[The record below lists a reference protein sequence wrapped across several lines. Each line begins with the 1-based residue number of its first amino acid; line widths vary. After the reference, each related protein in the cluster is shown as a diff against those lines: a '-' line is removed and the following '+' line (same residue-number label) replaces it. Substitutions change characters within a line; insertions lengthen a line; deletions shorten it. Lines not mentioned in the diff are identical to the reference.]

1 MSNFYG
7 GLFYNG
13 GFFGAVT
20 PVEPAPPAGGKDD
33 THAGRKRLSVRRS
46 DPFKPTGLI
55 DRPKSKDPA
64 IDARLAEQA
73 ATRAEIAGKLARE
86 FAEDSAAIKEA
97 ESRPVVEM
105 SLAEIEFEIG
115 VLLRKKLRTQE
126 DDAILMLLLVA
137 SAVA

>member
-20 PVEPAPPAGGKDD
+20 PVDPAVPTGGKDD
-33 THAGRKRLSVRRS
+33 TPGRKRLSVRRS
-46 DPFKPTGLI
+46 DPFKPTGI
-55 DRPKSKDPA
+55 VDRPKSKDHA

-73 ATRAEIAGKLARE
+73 ATQADIAGQLARE
-86 FAEDSAAIKEA
+86 FAEESAAITEQV
-97 ESRPVVEM
+97 PVVQM
-105 SLAEIEFEIG
+105 SLAEIEHEIG
-115 VLLRKKLRTQE
+115 LILRKKLRTQE